1 MALRLGYPCH
11 CSSWSKK
18 PSQGQSEEVTMGNIL
33 ENLPEVRQNMWVLVG
48 MDPSLDFFFFL
59 IVLEKLWRILSRQ
72 VTSFD

>member
-1 MALRLGYPCH
+1 
-11 CSSWSKK
+11 
-18 PSQGQSEEVTMGNIL
+18 MGNIL

-48 MDPSLDFFFFL
+48 MDPSLDFFFFFL